1 MPAIVLESS
10 IGSQYEDSPGSYEFP
25 SQYLRFFDVAAGQ
38 PLFAVLY
45 EPRGDDGRGRMQ
57 YVALAEIAGPPVPTG
72 RTTRNGRPLFVV
84 RYARPAVPFEQSVPR
99 EVLGEPIETWLRS
112 RDRGRA
118 RNVATFGRAVRP
130 LEDLDFQ
137 RILELGGAATLETTI
152 YPTLPDHAEPLVAAR
167 ERTEVLVGLLKR
179 SDDFRRQILVAYGE
193 QCAVSG
199 LGLGSVPLSKSRGL
213 LDAAH
218 IRPVARGGPDDVT
231 NGLPLTPTLHRMFD
245 AGFFSAE
252 YVNGKPVVVV
262 SPRLEQRMIVSLDG
276 RFRLELRD
284 GQPIHVP
291 LQAASWPNR
300 YQLDYHRA
308 NVLLTL

>member
-1 MPAIVLESS
+1 MPAVVLESS

-25 SQYLRFFDVAAGQ
+25 SQYLRYFDAPEGQ

-57 YVALAEIAGPPVPTG
+57 YVALAEIAGSPVPTG

-84 RYARPAVPFEQSVPR
+84 RYARPAVPFEQPVPR
-99 EVLGEPIETWLRS
+99 EVLGDPIETWLRAK
-112 RDRGRA
+112 DRGRA

-130 LEDLDFQ
+130 LTDSDFQ
-137 RILELGGAATLETTI
+137 RILELAGAANLESTT
-152 YPTLPDHAEPLVAAR
+152 YPTLPDHPEPLVAAR
-167 ERTEVLVGLLKR
+167 ERAEVLVDLIKR

-199 LGLGSVPLSKSRGL
+199 LGLGSVPLTKSRGL

-218 IRPVARGGPDDVT
+218 IRPVARGGPDAVT

-252 YVNGKPVVVV
+252 YRDGRPVVVV
-262 SPRLEQRMIVSLDG
+262 SPRLEQRMIVSQDG

-284 GQPIHVP
+284 GLPLHVP
-291 LQAASWPNR
+291 LQPTNWPNR
-300 YQLDYHRA
+300 HQLDYHRT
-308 NVLLTL
+308 NVLLTG